1 MAIQKKWI
9 GSDQIDGSKIKLL
22 NNEALKS
29 ADALGAD
36 IDILKVDGDDK
47 LQFLLTPQVS
57 SDPISD
63 DQLARKGYVD
73 QAIETAVAGATITIA
88 QSKYVTA
95 SGSDVTGDG
104 SLAKPY
110 ATVSAAL
117 TSISDASPTKRYAIH
132 VAPGNYTESS
142 GLALKANVFVI
153 GADSRL
159 VRITGAVSMH
169 SSFSGSGDH
178 RSGFAKVT
186 LLSAVDLNWA
196 TVTSA
201 AGKIYCRETLFN
213 TTVALNGHNNAI
225 AQAQFEQCQFFGAM
239 TVSGINIG
247 SHVDNV
253 HYSTVTLNQH
263 PNGGMATILVATGC
277 RLGGAVVANATVND
291 FNRRCSLFLHSCF
304 VDALTVNG
312 GSAYAD
318 LSNDSV
324 PRLQA
329 SATNGGNLVY
339 LSPVSPAG
347 IQPDAGNSRYIG
359 DFGKQWFFNFAYVHA
374 STGTDLYLASTASSF
389 GADSSGKSIFI
400 TPDAYGLNANVSGG
414 NIVLETQAVTGTGV
428 RGIVEIDAR
437 HIDVSAAQIKDLADG
452 VDPQDAV
459 TKAQLDLMVPLTQK
473 GAASGVAELDAGGKV
488 PSSQLPAIAIT
499 DTFVVADEAAMLA
512 LAAEVGD
519 VAVRTDES
527 KSYILAD
534 EPASVLA
541 NWQEL
546 LSPPDL
552 VQSVNGQTGS
562 VSLDTDDVS
571 EGIVNQ
577 YHTEERAQTAA
588 LALQKHERI
597 ILSAGDI
604 ANGYIEVADDILNTP
619 LVFVGVSR
627 IPLLPVDDFSVVDN
641 RITWDTSTVGPGGEE
656 ALVEGEII
664 HVFYMG

>member
-36 IDILKVDGDDK
+36 IDILKVDADDK
-47 LQFLLTPQVS
+47 LQFLLTPEVS
-57 SDPISD
+57 VDPVTD
-63 DQLARKGYVD
+63 EQLARKGYVD
-73 QAIETAVAGATITIA
+73 QAIDTAVSEATITIA

-95 SGSDVTGDG
+95 TGSDVSGDG

-117 TSISDASPTKRYAIH
+117 ASITDASPTKRYAIH

-153 GADSRL
+153 GADPRL
-159 VRITGAVSMH
+159 VRITGAVSLD

-178 RSGFAKVT
+178 RSGFTKVT

-201 AGKIYCRETLFN
+201 AGKIYCREVLFN
-213 TTVALNGHNNAI
+213 LAVNLYGHNNAT
-225 AQAQFEQCQFFGAM
+225 AQGMFEQCQFFNNL
-239 TVSGINIG
+239 TVSGINLG
-247 SHVDNV
+247 WMTDNV
-253 HYSTVTLNQH
+253 HFGSTVLNQH
-263 PNGGMATILVATGC
+263 PNGGMATIINAQGCSFSSITATASVENFG
-277 RLGGAVVANATVND
+277 
-291 FNRRCSLFLHSCF
+291 RRCSLFLKSCF
-304 VDALTVNG
+304 VDSLTVNG
-312 GSAYAD
+312 PSAYAD
-318 LSNDSV
+318 MTNDSV

-329 SATNGGNLVY
+329 VSTGGGNLVY
-339 LSPVSPAG
+339 ISPVSPG
-347 IQPDAGNSRYIG
+347 GVQPDTNNSRYIG
-359 DFGKQWFFNFAYVHA
+359 NFGKQWFFNFAYVHA
-374 STGTDLYLASTASSF
+374 STGTDLYLASTAPSF
-389 GADSSGKSIFI
+389 GADSAGRSIFI
-400 TPDAYGLNANVSGG
+400 TPDAYGLSENVSGG
-414 NIVLETQAVTGTGV
+414 NIVLETQSVSGTGI

-437 HIDVSAAQIKDLADG
+437 HIDVSSSQIKDVADG
-452 VDPQDAV
+452 TDPQDAV
-459 TKAQLDLMVPLTQK
+459 TKAQLDLMVPLAQK
-473 GAASGVAELDAGGKV
+473 GAASGVAELDASGKV

-499 DTFVVADEAAMLA
+499 DTFVVADEAGMLA
-512 LAAEVGD
+512 LDAQVGD

-527 KSYILAD
+527 KSYILST
-534 EPASVLA
+534 EPASILA

-546 LSPPDL
+546 LTPPDL
-552 VQSVNGQTGS
+552 VQSVNGQVGAVT
-562 VSLDTDDVS
+562 LDTDDVS

-577 YHTEERAQTAA
+577 YFTDDRAKTSA

-597 ILSAGDI
+597 ILSATDI
-604 ANGYIEVADDILNTP
+604 SNGYIEVAENILNTP

-627 IPLLPVDDFSVVDN
+627 IPLLPTDDFSVVDN
-641 RITWDTSTVGPGGEE
+641 RITWDVSTVGPGGEE